1 VKEVLEQLKAV
12 AKGDPKTPD
21 TVKRKFGNIIFAA
34 VRLTPSDILGV
45 LRKVRTECAAL
56 PLRICSSYM
65 QVLLTLFLFIC
76 RGLV

>member
-45 LRKVRTECAAL
+45 LGKVRTECAAL
-56 PLRICSSYM
+56 PLRILHVCWNPSSCRP
-65 QVLLTLFLFIC
+65 VLLQ
-76 RGLV
+76 